1 MRGILLAGGLGNRL
15 FPLTRGT
22 SKQLLSVYDKPMIYY
37 PLSTLILAGIS
48 EILVIT
54 TLEDHANVKR
64 LLMDGAQLGIKI
76 EYAIQETPNGI
87 SASLL
92 LAPEHFRNDDIC
104 LILGDNFFYGT
115 GLGRA
120 LNSINQK
127 PLDSATIFA
136 YKVKNPESYGVI
148 RFEQGKP
155 VDIIEKPKEFVSPFA
170 IPGLY
175 FLPKSSFRVAS
186 TLTPSARGELE
197 ITDLL
202 KFYLKSDLL
211 KVEIL
216 ERGTAWMDMGTP
228 VDLMRTSNFVEAIE
242 SRQGLKIGSPE
253 EISLEKGFLSK
264 EDFVRL
270 AGAMPESEY
279 KNYLYRVVG
288 EMDIA

>member
-1 MRGILLAGGLGNRL
+1 
-15 FPLTRGT
+15 
-22 SKQLLSVYDKPMIYY
+22 MIYY

-92 LAPEHFRNDDIC
+92 LAPEHFRNEDIC

-127 PLDSATIFA
+127 PLDSAIIFA

-288 EMDIA
+288 EMNIA

>member
-253 EISLEKGFLSK
+253 EISLEKGFLSR
-264 EDFVRL
+264 EEFVRL

-288 EMDIA
+288 EMNIA

>member
-92 LAPEHFRNDDIC
+92 LAPEHFRNEDIC

-155 VDIIEKPKEFVSPFA
+155 VEIIEKPKEFVSPFA

-270 AGAMPESEY
+270 ARAMPESEY

-288 EMDIA
+288 EMNIA

>member
-92 LAPEHFRNDDIC
+92 LAPEHFRNEDIC

-127 PLDSATIFA
+127 PLDSAIIFA

-270 AGAMPESEY
+270 ARAMPESEY

-288 EMDIA
+288 EMNIA

>member
-1 MRGILLAGGLGNRL
+1 MAGGLGNRL

-54 TLEDHANVKR
+54 TLEDQANVKR
-64 LLMDGAQLGIKI
+64 LLMDGAQLGIRI
-76 EYAIQETPNGI
+76 EYAIQETPNGV

-92 LAPEHFRNDDIC
+92 LAPEHFKNEDIC

-127 PLDSATIFA
+127 PLECATIFA
-136 YKVKNPESYGVI
+136 YKVKNPESYGVV

-175 FLPKSSFRVAS
+175 FLPKSSFRIAS

-202 KFYLKSDLL
+202 KFYLKTNLL

-288 EMDIA
+288 EMNIA

>member
-92 LAPEHFRNDDIC
+92 LAPEHFRNEDIC

-127 PLDSATIFA
+127 PLDSAIIFA

-288 EMDIA
+288 EMNIA

>member
-54 TLEDHANVKR
+54 TLEDQANVKR
-64 LLMDGAQLGIKI
+64 LLMDGAQLGIRI
-76 EYAIQETPNGI
+76 EYAIQETPNGV

-92 LAPEHFRNDDIC
+92 LAPEHFKNEDIC

-127 PLDSATIFA
+127 PLECATIFA
-136 YKVKNPESYGVI
+136 YKVKNPESYGVV

-175 FLPKSSFRVAS
+175 FLPKSSFRIAS

-202 KFYLKSDLL
+202 KFYLKTNLL

-288 EMDIA
+288 EMNIA